1 MYYHLWFINTE
12 YRIGY
17 SLDES
22 EQQMF
27 LFYEFWSNDLEKNLL
42 IQLTPVFYKVKP
54 EIIFPLFRIGWELDN
69 SIKLTLIEQLG
80 DTRDFKINLNRSF
93 L

>member
-1 MYYHLWFINTE
+1 MHYHLWFINTE
-12 YRIGY
+12 YRIRY

-27 LFYEFWSNDLEKNLL
+27 LFYKFWSNDLERILL

-54 EIIFPLFRIGWELDN
+54 EIILPLFPIGWELDN
-69 SIKLTLIEQLG
+69 SIKLTL
-80 DTRDFKINLNRSF
+80 NRANGGH
-93 L
+93 

>member
-1 MYYHLWFINTE
+1 MHYHLQFINTE
-12 YRIGY
+12 YRIRY

-27 LFYEFWSNDLEKNLL
+27 LFYKFWSNDLERILL

-54 EIIFPLFRIGWELDN
+54 EIILPLFPIGWELDN
-69 SIKLTLIEQLG
+69 SIKLTL
-80 DTRDFKINLNRSF
+80 NRANGGH
-93 L
+93 